1 MKIGLFLGILVLLE
15 LGMAFLFIRGLLT
28 GAGDNFLLGTILG
41 AEFLIL
47 ALAMIF
53 YIWAFVPRRIIAEDR
68 DEGLLW

>member
-1 MKIGLFLGILVLLE
+1 MKVAVFLGILVLLE

-53 YIWAFVPRRIIAEDR
+53 YILVFVPPRVIAEDR

>member
-1 MKIGLFLGILVLLE
+1 MKIGVFLGILALLE
-15 LGMAFLFIRGLLT
+15 LAMAFLFIRGLLT

-53 YIWAFVPRRIIAEDR
+53 YIWASVPHRIIAEDR